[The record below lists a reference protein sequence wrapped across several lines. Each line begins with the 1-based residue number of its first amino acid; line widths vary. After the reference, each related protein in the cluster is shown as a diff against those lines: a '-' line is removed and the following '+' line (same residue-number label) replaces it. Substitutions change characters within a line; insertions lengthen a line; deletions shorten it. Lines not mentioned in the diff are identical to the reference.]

1 MKIRTMTAIFG
12 KLDRARL
19 ELGDGLNLICAP
31 NEGGK
36 STWCAFWQAM
46 LYGFDTRERDR
57 KGHLAEKNRYQPWS
71 GAPMAGELEVEW
83 RGRDIT
89 IRRGPKNGAPFAA
102 FSAVYT
108 GTEEPVP
115 GLTADTCGELLTG
128 VGREV
133 FQRSAFLGSGG
144 DLSVTAAPELERR
157 IAALVSSGQE
167 DVSFSQT
174 QARLRE
180 WLNRR
185 RVNKSVGQIPKLE
198 QELSQVEEQAEALS
212 ALCGEI
218 ARLEETVRTLERE
231 RADALS
237 RLRRSRQAAQNQLDQ
252 TRQEARSALDEARE
266 QLAQLEQY
274 GPLPPK
280 DRLKQAQGELQYLKV
295 LDEEIRQAEADHKAA
310 EDHYVQTQIAIQ
322 DQHFPG
328 LTGEEALAQVHKDLD
343 QHRSCLAQAEKKA
356 LWAKL
361 LPLLGLLAAAG
372 GGAFGY
378 WPAPGRRSSR
388 ICADPDRFQRVP
400 EQGSG
405 AERPGRKN
413 SGPLWGR

>member
-1 MKIRTMTAIFG
+1 MKIRSMTAIFG

-212 ALCGEI
+212 ALSAPWNG
-218 ARLEETVRTLERE
+218 
-231 RADALS
+231 S
-237 RLRRSRQAAQNQLDQ
+237 GPMRSPV
-252 TRQEARSALDEARE
+252 S
-266 QLAQLEQY
+266 
-274 GPLPPK
+274 
-280 DRLKQAQGELQYLKV
+280 
-295 LDEEIRQAEADHKAA
+295 
-310 EDHYVQTQIAIQ
+310 
-322 DQHFPG
+322 
-328 LTGEEALAQVHKDLD
+328 
-343 QHRSCLAQAEKKA
+343 
-356 LWAKL
+356 
-361 LPLLGLLAAAG
+361 AAAVRPPRIS
-372 GGAFGY
+372 
-378 WPAPGRRSSR
+378 WTRPGRRPGPPWTRPRSSWLSWSNTAPSR
-388 ICADPDRFQRVP
+388 
-400 EQGSG
+400 
-405 AERPGRKN
+405 RKT
-413 SGPLWGR
+413 G

>member
-185 RVNKSVGQIPKLE
+185 RVNKSVG
-198 QELSQVEEQAEALS
+198 
-212 ALCGEI
+212 
-218 ARLEETVRTLERE
+218 
-231 RADALS
+231 
-237 RLRRSRQAAQNQLDQ
+237 
-252 TRQEARSALDEARE
+252 
-266 QLAQLEQY
+266 
-274 GPLPPK
+274 
-280 DRLKQAQGELQYLKV
+280 
-295 LDEEIRQAEADHKAA
+295 
-310 EDHYVQTQIAIQ
+310 
-322 DQHFPG
+322 
-328 LTGEEALAQVHKDLD
+328 
-343 QHRSCLAQAEKKA
+343 
-356 LWAKL
+356 
-361 LPLLGLLAAAG
+361 
-372 GGAFGY
+372 
-378 WPAPGRRSSR
+378 
-388 ICADPDRFQRVP
+388 
-400 EQGSG
+400 
-405 AERPGRKN
+405 
-413 SGPLWGR
+413 

>member
-1 MKIRTMTAIFG
+1 MTATFG
-12 KLDRARL
+12 KLQGRSL

-218 ARLEETVRTLERE
+218 AQLEETVRTL
-231 RADALS
+231 
-237 RLRRSRQAAQNQLDQ
+237 
-252 TRQEARSALDEARE
+252 
-266 QLAQLEQY
+266 
-274 GPLPPK
+274 
-280 DRLKQAQGELQYLKV
+280 
-295 LDEEIRQAEADHKAA
+295 
-310 EDHYVQTQIAIQ
+310 
-322 DQHFPG
+322 
-328 LTGEEALAQVHKDLD
+328 
-343 QHRSCLAQAEKKA
+343 
-356 LWAKL
+356 
-361 LPLLGLLAAAG
+361 
-372 GGAFGY
+372 
-378 WPAPGRRSSR
+378 
-388 ICADPDRFQRVP
+388 
-400 EQGSG
+400 
-405 AERPGRKN
+405 
-413 SGPLWGR
+413 

>member
-1 MKIRTMTAIFG
+1 M
-12 KLDRARL
+12 
-19 ELGDGLNLICAP
+19 
-31 NEGGK
+31 
-36 STWCAFWQAM
+36 
-46 LYGFDTRERDR
+46 
-57 KGHLAEKNRYQPWS
+57 
-71 GAPMAGELEVEW
+71 
-83 RGRDIT
+83 
-89 IRRGPKNGAPFAA
+89 
-102 FSAVYT
+102 
-108 GTEEPVP
+108 P

-237 RLRRSRQAAQNQLDQ
+237 RLRRSRLAAQAHLDPLLMAAVRF
-252 TRQEARSALDEARE
+252 TPLGYEAYGARRW
-266 QLAQLEQY
+266 LRIGTKSGRRFGSSVKNTY
-274 GPLPPK
+274 K
-280 DRLKQAQGELQYLKV
+280 
-295 LDEEIRQAEADHKAA
+295 I
-310 EDHYVQTQIAIQ
+310 
-322 DQHFPG
+322 
-328 LTGEEALAQVHKDLD
+328 GEE
-343 QHRSCLAQAEKKA
+343 
-356 LWAKL
+356 
-361 LPLLGLLAAAG
+361 
-372 GGAFGY
+372 F
-378 WPAPGRRSSR
+378 
-388 ICADPDRFQRVP
+388 IT
-400 EQGSG
+400 
-405 AERPGRKN
+405 
-413 SGPLWGR
+413 

>member
-1 MKIRTMTAIFG
+1 MIHQY
-12 KLDRARL
+12 KL
-19 ELGDGLNLICAP
+19 GNLCVVLDVCSGSVHAVDEVAYDMIA
-31 NEGGK
+31 
-36 STWCAFWQAM
+36 
-46 LYGFDTRERDR
+46 GFETQERETLVDA
-57 KGHLAEKNRYQPWS
+57 LAEKYRDREDVTRSELEECYDQLLALKDA
-71 GAPMAGELEVEW
+71 GKLFTEDTFAPMAGELEVEW

-218 ARLEETVRTLERE
+218 ARLEEAVRTLERE

-266 QLAQLEQY
+266 QLEQLEQIC
-274 GPLPPK
+274 GQQPGTNET
-280 DRLKQAQGELQYLKV
+280 DRE
-295 LDEEIRQAEADHKAA
+295 
-310 EDHYVQTQIAIQ
+310 
-322 DQHFPG
+322 
-328 LTGEEALAQVHKDLD
+328 
-343 QHRSCLAQAEKKA
+343 
-356 LWAKL
+356 
-361 LPLLGLLAAAG
+361 
-372 GGAFGY
+372 
-378 WPAPGRRSSR
+378 
-388 ICADPDRFQRVP
+388 
-400 EQGSG
+400 
-405 AERPGRKN
+405 
-413 SGPLWGR
+413 